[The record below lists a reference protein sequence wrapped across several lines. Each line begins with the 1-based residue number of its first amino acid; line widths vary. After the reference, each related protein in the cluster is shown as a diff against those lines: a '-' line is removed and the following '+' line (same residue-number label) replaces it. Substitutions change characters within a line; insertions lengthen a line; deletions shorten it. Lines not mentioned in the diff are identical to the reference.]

1 MRNRIVG
8 SKTNEFI
15 NSMKKY
21 GIKNGIK
28 KSLKTANIIFIIIRL
43 LIFFIFLWALH
54 RQYNI
59 IIHICIIWK
68 VEVYYHTI
76 IMLVA
81 DALRVVKRNKR
92 KKKKGKIAFY
102 HPNKKNNKT

>member
-54 RQYNI
+54 R
-59 IIHICIIWK
+59 
-68 VEVYYHTI
+68 
-76 IMLVA
+76 
-81 DALRVVKRNKR
+81 
-92 KKKKGKIAFY
+92 
-102 HPNKKNNKT
+102 